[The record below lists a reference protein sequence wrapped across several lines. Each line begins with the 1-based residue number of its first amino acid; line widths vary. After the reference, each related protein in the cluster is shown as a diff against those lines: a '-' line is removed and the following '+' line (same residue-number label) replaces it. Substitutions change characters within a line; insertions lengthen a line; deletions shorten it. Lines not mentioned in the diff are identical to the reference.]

1 MSTAVI
7 SGDISI
13 DVPDESSSTA
23 GEMKP
28 PCTRAV
34 EPTLLLSCTIW
45 FAPNGMYSATMIET
59 ELSVMT
65 SSSSS
70 RMLSVL
76 TADSCAR
83 CALDSVGRPPYRKHW
98 GT

>member
-1 MSTAVI
+1 
-7 SGDISI
+7 
-13 DVPDESSSTA
+13 
-23 GEMKP
+23 
-28 PCTRAV
+28 
-34 EPTLLLSCTIW
+34 
-45 FAPNGMYSATMIET
+45 MYSATMIET

-83 CALDSVGRPPYRKHW
+83 CAFESVGRPPYRRHC
-98 GT
+98 GTYAEETYDTSSVSEIDDLRLYPERDVNQ